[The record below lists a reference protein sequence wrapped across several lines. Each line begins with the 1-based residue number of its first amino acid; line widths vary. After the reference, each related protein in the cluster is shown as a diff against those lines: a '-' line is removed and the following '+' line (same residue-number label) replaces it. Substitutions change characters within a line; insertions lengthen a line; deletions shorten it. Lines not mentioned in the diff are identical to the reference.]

1 MKYLILLLS
10 LTFISCNTY
19 KKKCEYFH
27 NGKFKYISNDGYNW
41 KVSRNDTL
49 QIEENLDTGELIK
62 GSILWKNPCEYE
74 LTFIEFNNLN
84 NNQLLGTKLKV
95 KIIDIKGKSYKYETR
110 RAGILLENWVTKI
123 K

>member
-1 MKYLILLLS
+1 M
-10 LTFISCNTY
+10 
-19 KKKCEYFH
+19 
-27 NGKFKYISNDGYNW
+27 
-41 KVSRNDTL
+41 SRNDTL